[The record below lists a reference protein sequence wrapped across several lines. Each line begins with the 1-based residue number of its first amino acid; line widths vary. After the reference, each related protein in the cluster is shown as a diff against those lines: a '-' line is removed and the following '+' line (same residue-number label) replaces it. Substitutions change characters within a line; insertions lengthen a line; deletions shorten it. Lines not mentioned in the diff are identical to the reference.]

1 MNGNNN
7 KLEYLFFAEL
17 LEEIK
22 TIKIDTPRI
31 NVTYNFPDISTI
43 LEIYDKFVAIQEKD
57 EETKEMKYIAIG
69 RSIHENLRLGT
80 LQLID
85 IRILDDKKL
94 FNEAITLFKE
104 FMNKEETISLEQK
117 GDFSS
122 ENVLKFILDSWDLAG
137 EIETS
142 IIH

>member
-1 MNGNNN
+1 MNENNN
-7 KLEYLFFAEL
+7 NPEFIFLAEL

-31 NVTYNFPDISTI
+31 NVTYNFPDIFTI

-57 EETKEMKYIAIG
+57 KKTKEMKYIAIG
-69 RSIHENLRLGT
+69 RTIHKNLRLGT

-85 IRILDDKKL
+85 IRILDDKKP